1 MWEEEETRLRCFCP
15 GRHAAAL
22 PAAGNWVVSGLFI
35 PPAARLPRLPAASS
49 RADGTLS
56 PDWQT
61 SSRPAVSQL
70 SSSSSSSSSSSA
82 DDAVLSC
89 LPAGLLSSRS
99 ADLFACSDGRVDF
112 IERLKTLFF
121 PPVVLIGAAKGAGS
135 FSGKFFHG
143 GSRQWWELTGKWRSW
158 KREGKTSIIFSIK
171 HSLTAAPVQNN
182 VINIFQTDNFYME
195 QSSFS
200 CFLFTMM
207 WKEWKICRVATILS
221 TITLR
226 CWVKTSSTW
235 SDYISHN
242 APHVE
247 VQGTGKHLW
256 QEGRSQLSQHN
267 QWAELFIS
275 LDSFTQ
281 YYNTNK

>member
-1 MWEEEETRLRCFCP
+1 MWEEEETRLRCICP

-35 PPAARLPRLPAASS
+35 PPAVRLPRLPAASS
-49 RADGTLS
+49 RADGTLA

-61 SSRPAVSQL
+61 SSWPAVSQL
-70 SSSSSSSSSSSA
+70 SSSSSSSSA

-143 GSRQWWELTGKWRSW
+143 GCFHSRQWWEFTGKWRSW
-158 KREGKTSIIFSIK
+158 KRGKNLSYSASNISWHKRHPCKIM
-171 HSLTAAPVQNN
+171 SLKTYFKQMILYWTIV
-182 VINIFQTDNFYME
+182 
-195 QSSFS
+195 
-200 CFLFTMM
+200 LF
-207 WKEWKICRVATILS
+207 VL
-221 TITLR
+221 
-226 CWVKTSSTW
+226 
-235 SDYISHN
+235 
-242 APHVE
+242 P
-247 VQGTGKHLW
+247 
-256 QEGRSQLSQHN
+256 
-267 QWAELFIS
+267 
-275 LDSFTQ
+275 
-281 YYNTNK
+281 